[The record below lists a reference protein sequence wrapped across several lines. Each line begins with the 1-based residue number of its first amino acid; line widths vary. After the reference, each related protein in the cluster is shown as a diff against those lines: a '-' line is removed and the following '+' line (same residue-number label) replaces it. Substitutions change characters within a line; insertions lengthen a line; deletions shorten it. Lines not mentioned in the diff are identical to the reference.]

1 MRRTAVLVTGAA
13 GSVLIAAAVASAA
26 PGDTTVTFINAG
38 GSVAITVP
46 GSASLSSTTAVVG
59 GTATGNLGTVSIS
72 DTRIPAVSSWTVSA
86 SSTAFTGSL
95 GGTIANTAV
104 SITAG
109 SVTGS
114 AGLSFT
120 QNATP
125 HVLSSAQS
133 VVVAAGSSTNAT
145 ASFNP
150 TLSVTVGAA
159 STPGTYTGT
168 VTETVA

>member
-1 MRRTAVLVTGAA
+1 MRRTAVIVTGAA

-46 GSASLSSTTAVVG
+46 GSASLSSTTAIVG
-59 GTATGNLGTVSIS
+59 GTASGNLGTVSIS
-72 DTRIPAVSSWTVSA
+72 DTRLPAVSSWTVSA

-95 GGTIANTAV
+95 GGSIANTGV
-104 SITAG
+104 VLTAG

-114 AGLSFT
+114 AGLSFSG
-120 QNATP
+120 NATP
-125 HVLSSAQS
+125 QTLNAAKS
-133 VVVAAGSSTNAT
+133 VVVASGSSTNAT

-150 TLSVTVGAA
+150 TLSVTVGAG

-168 VTETVA
+168 ITETVA